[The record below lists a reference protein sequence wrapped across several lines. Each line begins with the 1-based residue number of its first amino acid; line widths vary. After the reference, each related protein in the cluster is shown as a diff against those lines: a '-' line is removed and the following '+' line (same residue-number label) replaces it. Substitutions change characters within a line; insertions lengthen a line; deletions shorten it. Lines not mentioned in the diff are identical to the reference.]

1 MQSSIPTN
9 SNKIL
14 LSSRELAPILGCS
27 WRHIENLRRKRV
39 IPCIRLGHLVKF
51 RLADVERALE
61 GLTVEAH
68 R

>member
-1 MQSSIPTN
+1 MQSSMAQN
-9 SNKIL
+9 QNKLL

-27 WRHIENLRRKRV
+27 WRHIENLRRKRL

-51 RLADVERALE
+51 RLSDVEKALE
-61 GLTVEAH
+61 NLTVEAV